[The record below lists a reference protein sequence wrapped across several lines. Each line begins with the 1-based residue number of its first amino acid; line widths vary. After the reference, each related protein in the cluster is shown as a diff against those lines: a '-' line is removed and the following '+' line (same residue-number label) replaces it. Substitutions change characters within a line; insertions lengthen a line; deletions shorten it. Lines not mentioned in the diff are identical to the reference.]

1 MNLKTTESVK
11 NIVDTTIATSL
22 VSTPIWL
29 QWVEQ
34 SLQLFMLIGGSLLLI
49 YRLWV
54 MFKGVKSKKD
64 AGS

>member
-1 MNLKTTESVK
+1 MDFKAPENVK
-11 NIVDTTIATSL
+11 NIVDATIATSL

-34 SLQLFMLIGGSLLLI
+34 SLQLFMLIGGSILLI
-49 YRLWV
+49 YRLWI